1 LQTKIFFY
9 QDCNLDIFE
18 QIANTSEPTKEFVK
32 RELLIFKSYELDVLN
47 IKRIFEWWQKHE
59 AMFLLVDIFRPLL
72 DLKLKHKGFFL
83 WLEYL
88 LTSRDVICYLK
99 D

>member
-9 QDCNLDIFE
+9 QDCSLDIFE

-47 IKRIFEWWQKHE
+47 IKRIFEW
-59 AMFLLVDIFRPLL
+59 
-72 DLKLKHKGFFL
+72 
-83 WLEYL
+83 
-88 LTSRDVICYLK
+88 
-99 D
+99 